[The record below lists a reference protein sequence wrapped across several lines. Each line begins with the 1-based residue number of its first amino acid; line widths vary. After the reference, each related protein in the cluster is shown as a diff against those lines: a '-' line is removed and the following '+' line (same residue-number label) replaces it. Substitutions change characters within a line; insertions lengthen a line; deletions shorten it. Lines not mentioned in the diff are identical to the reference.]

1 MNCFGWRGGARQ
13 VPVTYG
19 RRSRTAALA
28 IAALP
33 EAERQNTKGAAEGD
47 RMFSWGYGLFNE
59 VLMPVRERR
68 RWQWPPT

>member
-1 MNCFGWRGGARQ
+1 M
-13 VPVTYG
+13 
-19 RRSRTAALA
+19 A

>member
-1 MNCFGWRGGARQ
+1 M
-13 VPVTYG
+13 
-19 RRSRTAALA
+19 A

-68 RWQWPPT
+68 RWQWPPAQGVVGDWPQGFLGGFTS